1 MKNEAI
7 ERGNRILDEL
17 EANCKDALSVSAG
30 LLMELIRDNEETQ
43 FGRTHHLTSLKTR
56 EDCLMRT
63 GLLCLMTLTCF
74 TNSFAPCS
82 RSRCA

>member
-43 FGRTHHLTSLKTR
+43 FGRTHH
-56 EDCLMRT
+56 
-63 GLLCLMTLTCF
+63 
-74 TNSFAPCS
+74 
-82 RSRCA
+82 